1 MKPHGSYPSFLQCR
15 AVKKKKIRTFFQPLS
30 IVWEKRELRLPSSSL
45 LRFFS
50 HFGELSEEQHSK
62 KLRRQKKRM
71 RTRALMVGVFT
82 KSSQL
87 CPERASL
94 SQRIKGVKPT
104 DPQKLADWHTRSVQT
119 T

>member
-1 MKPHGSYPSFLQCR
+1 MKPHGSYPSSLQCR
-15 AVKKKKIRTFFQPLS
+15 AVKKKKICTFFQPLS

-45 LRFFS
+45 VRFFS
-50 HFGELSEEQHSK
+50 HFGALSEEQHSNK
-62 KLRRQKKRM
+62 LLRRKKENENPSPDCWSVHEFLR
-71 RTRALMVGVFT
+71 

-104 DPQKLADWHTRSVQT
+104 DPQKLAD
-119 T
+119 